1 MPTAARLAKWRRR
14 SALKGLP
21 WTTFQEMKGDSKV
34 LTKIEEAEELL
45 KSFRKALKSR

>member
-1 MPTAARLAKWRRR
+1 METALGLERA
-14 SALKGLP
+14 ALDDLQETKG
-21 WTTFQEMKGDSKV
+21 ESKV